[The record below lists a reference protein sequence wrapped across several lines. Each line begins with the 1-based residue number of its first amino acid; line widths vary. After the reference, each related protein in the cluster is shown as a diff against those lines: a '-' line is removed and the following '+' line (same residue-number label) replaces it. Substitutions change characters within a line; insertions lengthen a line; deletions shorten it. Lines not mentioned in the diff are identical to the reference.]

1 MGLTLTTPPAVE
13 PVTTSEAKTHMRITA
28 SDEDTYIGT
37 LIKAARL
44 DSELVQHRQF
54 ITATYTLTLDRFPTC
69 DYIDLPRPPLQSVTS
84 VKYYDTGGTLQT
96 FSSGNYTV
104 DTSTAPG
111 RIYVDWDT
119 GWPTDVDDRRNA
131 VQIVFVAGY
140 GNASTDVPQTTL
152 QAIKIKVAH
161 WFENR
166 EPVVTGTIV
175 SPIPMSARHLDTID
189 QFRGVLNIY
198 EDHLTSP

>member
-1 MGLTLTTPPAVE
+1 MGLTLTAAPSAE
-13 PVTTSEAKTHMRITA
+13 PVSTAEAKTHMRVTA

-37 LIKAARL
+37 LITAARI
-44 DSELVQHRQF
+44 DSERVQHRQL
-54 ITATYTLTLDRFPTC
+54 ITATYTLTLDRFPLQ

-96 FSSGNYTV
+96 FSSASYTV
-104 DTSTAPG
+104 DTSTEPG

-119 GWPTDVDDRRNA
+119 GWPSDVDSRRNA
-131 VQIVFVAGY
+131 VQIVYVAGY
-140 GNASTDVPQTTL
+140 GNAGTNVPQTTL

-166 EPVVTGTIV
+166 EPVVMGV
-175 SPIPMSARHLDTID
+175 SVAPVPMSAQHLDMID
-189 QFRGVLNIY
+189 QFRGNINIY
-198 EDHLTSP
+198 EYNLTSP